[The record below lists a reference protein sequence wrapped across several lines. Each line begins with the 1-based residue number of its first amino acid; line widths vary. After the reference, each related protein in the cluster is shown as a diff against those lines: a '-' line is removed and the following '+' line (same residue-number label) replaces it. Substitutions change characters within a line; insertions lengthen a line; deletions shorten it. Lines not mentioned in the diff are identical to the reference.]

1 MLKNFTIGLLACA
14 CLTSLAKAE
23 TIYVSDI
30 QFVAIR
36 EGQNNSTRAVER
48 GIKSGTPLEVL
59 ARDQGYVQVRTP
71 EGNVGWIA
79 DYFTT
84 EDMVSRDLL
93 VSLQNQ
99 LAEAKS
105 AQANINEALLEARND
120 NETLSQTVANLT
132 QQKQSL
138 ETQLLEV
145 KQLADRA
152 RTIVAN
158 NEENAYKIESLNQQ
172 LAAIQQENL
181 AITSSHEQRWFVIG
195 AGTIFGGILLGLLLP
210 MTRRKK
216 VSNSSW

>member
-1 MLKNFTIGLLACA
+1 MLKNFYHWAISLRLLNLISKGRKLFTCP
-14 CLTSLAKAE
+14 TSNL
-23 TIYVSDI
+23 
-30 QFVAIR
+30 FAIR

-105 AQANINEALLEARND
+105 SQANVNEALLQVRND

-138 ETQLLEV
+138 ENPTAGS
-145 KQLADRA
+145 K
-152 RTIVAN
+152 
-158 NEENAYKIESLNQQ
+158 
-172 LAAIQQENL
+172 AACR
-181 AITSSHEQRWFVIG
+181 SG
-195 AGTIFGGILLGLLLP
+195 
-210 MTRRKK
+210 
-216 VSNSSW
+216 SNYRG